1 MDLGPYLLRLAVVLP
16 LLCLAIVAALWLARR
31 HLGAGLAAGAGA
43 DPGATPRV
51 AGWTALGPGLRLAT
65 IDFAD
70 RRLLVGVTRA
80 GLTLLAQAERPAEGG
95 GAGADPDRA
104 DGLTGVASRAAN
116 QAAGGLPGTGLAATL
131 QRSLG
136 HG

>member
-31 HLGAGLAAGAGA
+31 HLAAGLVAGAGA
-43 DPGATPRV
+43 GPDAAPRV
-51 AGWTALGPGLRLAT
+51 AGWATLGPGLRLAT

-80 GLTLLAQAERPAEGG
+80 GLTLLAQAERPPGG
-95 GAGADPDRA
+95 AADGAGA
-104 DGLTGVASRAAN
+104 GSTGVTD
-116 QAAGGLPGTGLAATL
+116 GTPGTTFAAML
-131 QRSLG
+131 GRSLG
-136 HG
+136 RG

>member
-1 MDLGPYLLRLAVVLP
+1 VDLGPYLLRLAVVLP

-31 HLGAGLAAGAGA
+31 HLGPGLTAGAGA
-43 DPGATPRV
+43 GPGAAPRV

-80 GLTLLAQAERPAEGG
+80 GLTLLAQAERPADDAA
-95 GAGADPDRA
+95 AGAVAGRA
-104 DGLTGVASRAAN
+104 GVRDGTPGSAFAAM
-116 QAAGGLPGTGLAATL
+116 L
-131 QRSLG
+131 QRKPG
-136 HG
+136 RG